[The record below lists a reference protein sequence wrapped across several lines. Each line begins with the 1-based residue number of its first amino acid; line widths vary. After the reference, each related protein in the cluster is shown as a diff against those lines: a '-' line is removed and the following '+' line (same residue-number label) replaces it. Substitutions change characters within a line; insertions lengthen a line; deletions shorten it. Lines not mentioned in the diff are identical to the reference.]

1 MQELQFRN
9 YSPRTI
15 ATYLSMLIRLSK
27 HFNQSPDQISTRQL
41 KEYLYHCKE
50 KQGLSN
56 SFINQTISAVKIL
69 RKDVLG
75 LEWGHGIRIKRPR
88 VNHHLPDIL
97 SKAQVDQLIEV
108 TPNFKHKA
116 IIALLYSTGMR
127 MDELIHLKI
136 ADIDSKCMVIR
147 IASGK
152 GNKSRDVMLAE
163 RALVLLRMYY
173 TVFYPKP
180 ISYVFEAGGQP
191 GHPYSRTSVTKIV
204 KRAAKRAGI
213 TKHIYPH
220 SLRHAFATH
229 MLEQGVNLKLIQ
241 KLLGH
246 ASIQST
252 MLYLRLVAIDPSVKS
267 PFDQS

>member
-1 MQELQFRN
+1 
-9 YSPRTI
+9 
-15 ATYLSMLIRLSK
+15 
-27 HFNQSPDQISTRQL
+27 
-41 KEYLYHCKE
+41 
-50 KQGLSN
+50 
-56 SFINQTISAVKIL
+56 
-69 RKDVLG
+69 
-75 LEWGHGIRIKRPR
+75 
-88 VNHHLPDIL
+88 
-97 SKAQVDQLIEV
+97 
-108 TPNFKHKA
+108 
-116 IIALLYSTGMR
+116 

-136 ADIDSKCMVIR
+136 ADIDSQRMVIR

-152 GNKSRDVMLAE
+152 GNKSRDVMLSE
-163 RALVLLRMYY
+163 RALVLLRLYY

-180 ISYVFEAGGQP
+180 ISYVFEAGDKP

-252 MLYLRLVAIDPSVKS
+252 MIYLRPIVWPSVIAGLYQVRMERSLSDGRITEQAKRMAYSPWMHRSLSPGLCVMFCLVGFTKS
-267 PFDQS
+267 GIMDCWLPAMESNG